1 MKKYRCIRCKK
12 IFTTKRKYNDYNSKN
27 ICDKCLK
34 PKGAKGQKPI
44 HHYMKI
50 KDMLKEEK

>member
-1 MKKYRCIRCKK
+1 MTIIVK
-12 IFTTKRKYNDYNSKN
+12 IYV
-27 ICDKCLK
+27 IKCLK

>member
-12 IFTTKRKYNDYNSKN
+12 IFTTKRKYSTCHSKN
-27 ICDKCLK
+27 ICDRCLK
-34 PKGAKGQKPI
+34 SKKHKGKKPI

-50 KDMLKEEK
+50 KDILKEE